1 MNPVVIRSMNSED
14 WPDVGRIYQEGI
26 ATGQATFEQEVP
38 SRRIWDANHLGVC
51 RLVAD
56 SKGVT
61 VGWAALS
68 PTSARRVY
76 AGVAEVSIYV
86 SQSHVGLGVGT
97 QLLQFLIRASDNCG
111 IWTLQAVIFPENIPS
126 VKLHSK
132 LGFRLVGRR
141 ERIGRM
147 NGVWRDTVLMERR
160 SPVIS

>member
-1 MNPVVIRSMNSED
+1 M
-14 WPDVGRIYQEGI
+14 
-26 ATGQATFEQEVP
+26 
-38 SRRIWDANHLGVC
+38 
-51 RLVAD
+51 
-56 SKGVT
+56 
-61 VGWAALS
+61 GWAALS

-111 IWTLQAVIFPENIPS
+111 IWTFKAVIFPESIPS
-126 VKLHSK
+126 LKRHSK